1 MKGRTR
7 CRMHG
12 GTKGSGAPK
21 GRANGN
27 YQHGHF
33 TCEAIQGRLAV
44 RKLIRQ
50 AKSTLAR
57 LT

>member
-1 MKGRTR
+1 
-7 CRMHG
+7 MHG

-27 YQHGHF
+27 YQHGLF
-33 TCEAIQGRLAV
+33 TCESTQVRGTI

-50 AKSTLAR
+50 AKSTLDR